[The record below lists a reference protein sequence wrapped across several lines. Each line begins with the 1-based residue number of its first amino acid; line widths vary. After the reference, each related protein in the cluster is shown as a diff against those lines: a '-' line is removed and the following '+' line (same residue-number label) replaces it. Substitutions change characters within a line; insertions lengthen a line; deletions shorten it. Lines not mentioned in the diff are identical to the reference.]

1 MMRKKWVLITG
12 VSSGIGHFLA
22 NELCL
27 RGYNVLGTV
36 RQLENDYGLNSN
48 IKLFIM
54 DLSDQNS
61 IKLAFDSIK
70 TFLNEDKLYG
80 LINNAGIAVPGPLVE
95 LSIEKF
101 RLQMEVNV
109 FGLFSCT
116 QYAYKLMETNSRI
129 INIGSVSGLIVSP
142 FLGAYSISKY
152 SIEAFSDALRRE
164 LRLFGIKV
172 ILIEPGPLKTKIWGK
187 SIGVAA
193 QFEGSQFSQFLNNAD
208 QIIQKTEQ
216 QALDIDAILPSILKA
231 LESNNPA
238 NRYLIHKNKRLV
250 KLIATL
256 FPSKW
261 LDYLINKNL
270 VYKV

>member
-1 MMRKKWVLITG
+1 MIIKKWVLITG
-12 VSSGIGHFLA
+12 VSSGIGHYLA
-22 NELCL
+22 NILCL
-27 RGYNVLGTV
+27 NGYDVIGTV
-36 RQLENDYGLNSN
+36 RQLENNNGLNPSV
-48 IKLFIM
+48 KLIIM
-54 DLSDQNS
+54 DLSDQSS
-61 IKLAFDSIK
+61 IKSAFESISTLMK
-70 TFLNEDKLYG
+70 EEKLYA
-80 LINNAGIAVPGPLVE
+80 LINNAGVAVPGPLVE
-95 LSIEKF
+95 LPIEKF
-101 RLQMEVNV
+101 RMQMEVNV

-116 QYAYKLMETNSRI
+116 QYAYKMMETNSRI

-172 ILIEPGPLKTKIWGK
+172 ILIEPGPLKTKIWSK

-193 QFEGSQFSQFLNNAD
+193 QFKGSQFSQFLNNAGN
-208 QIIQKTEQ
+208 IIHKTEQ
-216 QALDIDAILPSILKA
+216 QALDIDAILPSILNA